1 MNIKL
6 SNKSKPN
13 NGVNEA
19 VASSEVPPVDVLLV
33 SRMRPV
39 VIELFWIGG
48 QREEN
53 GLKKRAE
60 L

>member
-19 VASSEVPPVDVLLV
+19 VASSEVPPFDVLLV

-39 VIELFWIGG
+39 VIELFRIGG
-48 QREEN
+48 QREGN